1 MREIAEGDV
10 DLDERTVRVTGKG
23 GHQRTLPLND
33 RVVSALRA
41 YRTARGMLM
50 PDDAFFQSRS
60 RKPLS
65 RGAIYERVRK
75 YARQVRIAKRV
86 SPHRIRHSFATH
98 LVRRGVDLVTL
109 RDLLG
114 HRLITSTQVY
124 LHVTAEDLRHAAEAH
139 PIQQL
144 APSIEHLLPKGKL
157 PMQPAPRCRSA

>member
-1 MREIAEGDV
+1 M
-10 DLDERTVRVTGKG
+10 
-23 GHQRTLPLND
+23 
-33 RVVSALRA
+33 VSALRA

-98 LVRRGVDLVTL
+98 LVRRGGRRKVSDTITTAHALPPPVRARASCFAHGKEL
-109 RDLLG
+109 SI
-114 HRLITSTQVY
+114 HRREPLKNGI
-124 LHVTAEDLRHAAEAH
+124 RH
-139 PIQQL
+139 L
-144 APSIEHLLPKGKL
+144 SF
-157 PMQPAPRCRSA
+157 PRSNR